1 MSNTIAQYV
10 HKRINNS
17 TNCYFTDGAV
27 TQAKDAAI
35 RYKSKDGPPYK
46 YRELVANATLMA
58 PVI

>member
-1 MSNTIAQYV
+1 ML

-35 RYKSKDGPPYK
+35 RYKSKDGPSYK